1 MPLVEAGL
9 ALLIA
14 AISASRFSAS
24 AATSNDARP
33 IVHCTMPALS
43 ALYCT
48 WPPLAFF
55 TASVTFGVTVPT
67 FGLGMRPRGPRTW
80 PRGPTTFIASGV
92 AMTTSNSMKPP
103 LIFSARSSKPT
114 MSAPASFAL
123 SALAPCAN
131 TATRTVLPVPRGS
144 TTLPRTTW
152 SDFFASMPRFTATST
167 DSSNLAVAVFFTS
180 SSAAFISYVLVRS
193 TMPTIFWARL
203 EILAMLDAL
212 HFDAHAAGAAGDG
225 AHGRIEIGGG
235 EVRRLGLRDF
245 LGLGAGEPAHLVGVR
260 RLAALV
266 QLERLLDEQ
275 IGRAH

>member
-1 MPLVEAGL
+1 MPFVDAGL

-14 AISASRFSAS
+14 AMSASRFSAS
-24 AATSNDARP
+24 ASTSNEARP
-33 IVHCTMPALS
+33 MVHCTIPALS
-43 ALYCT
+43 ARYCT
-48 WPPLAFF
+48 WPPLAFL

-67 FGLGMRPRGPRTW
+67 FGLGMRPRGPSTW
-80 PRGPTTFIASGV
+80 PRGPTTFMASGV
-92 AMTTSNSMKPP
+92 AITTSKSMNPP

-114 MSAPASFAL
+114 MSAPAAL
-123 SALAPCAN
+123 AFSALAPCAN

-193 TMPTIFWARL
+193 ARPTIFWARL

-225 AHGRIEIGGG
+225 AHGRIEVGRG
-235 EVRRLGLRDF
+235 EVRGLRLGDL
-245 LGLGAGEPAHLVGVR
+245 LGLGAGELPDLVGVR
-260 RLAALV
+260 RLA
-266 QLERLLDEQ
+266 
-275 IGRAH
+275 